1 MIRLLLAL
9 LVLGTLASF
18 ASGCGKPGPG
28 NLVVLRLTP
37 DGSMLD
43 GGLPAAMTIP
53 GGSAWES
60 SPWASPD
67 GGPSVHWLSYGP
79 HVQLDVQHGLGRVP
93 TGVITYIS
101 FVESGLDPSQ
111 AAGDLARLVE
121 ITDDHVTVWNDTNG
135 VYFARVVVF

>member
-1 MIRLLLAL
+1 MTRRRLTVLFAASLAL
-9 LVLGTLASF
+9 L

-37 DGSMLD
+37 EGSVQD
-43 GGLPAAMTIP
+43 GGLPEAMSLGD
-53 GGSAWES
+53 GGAWES

-67 GGPSVHWLSYGP
+67 GGPAVHWLYYGP
-79 HVQLDVQHGLGRVP
+79 HEQLDVQHSLGRVP
-93 TGVITYIS
+93 NVVITYIS
-101 FVESGLDPSQ
+101 FVETGQDPSQ

-135 VYFARVVVF
+135 SYYARIVVF